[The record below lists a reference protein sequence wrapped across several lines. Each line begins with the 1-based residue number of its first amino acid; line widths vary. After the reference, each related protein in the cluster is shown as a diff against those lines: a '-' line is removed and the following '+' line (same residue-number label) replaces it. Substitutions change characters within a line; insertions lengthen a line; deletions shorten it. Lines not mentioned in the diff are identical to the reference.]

1 MERIP
6 VESSSIASV
15 GYLPE
20 EQRMEV
26 EFVTGRLY
34 AYDEVPEPV
43 FRGLLAAESKG
54 RFFSTHVRP
63 AGFPYRK
70 LA

>member
-1 MERIP
+1 MTRIP
-6 VESSSIASV
+6 MDSSSIASV
-15 GYLPE
+15 GYEPE
-20 EQRMEV
+20 KRLLEV

-34 AYDEVPEPV
+34 EYAQVPEPI
-43 FRGLLAAESKG
+43 FRGLQEAESAG
-54 RFFSTHVRP
+54 RFFSTHIRS

>member
-1 MERIP
+1 MTRIP
-6 VESSSIASV
+6 VNSSSIASV

-20 EQRMEV
+20 KRLMEV

-34 AYDEVPEPV
+34 AYEEVPEPV
-43 FRGLLAAESKG
+43 FRGLLEAESVG
-54 RFFSTHVRP
+54 RYFSTHVRP
-63 AGFPYRK
+63 AGFRYQK

>member
-1 MERIP
+1 MKRIP

-15 GYLPE
+15 GYLPGE
-20 EQRMEV
+20 RRMEV

-34 AYDEVPEPV
+34 AYEDVPEPV
-43 FRGLLAAESKG
+43 FRGFLEAESKG

-63 AGFPYRK
+63 AGFGYRK
-70 LA
+70 IA